1 MAMFLV
7 LFGISFVLA
16 VMTAILLS
24 ALLRNG
30 ESAPVVRKTPRPPD
44 APGFFNAEVP
54 AAVSDGSA
62 SAVPVE
68 ALLLE
73 IERHVRLERAA
84 AESFHVS
91 PTPESLHVHTASRLV
106 H

>member
-7 LFGISFVLA
+7 LFGISFILA
-16 VMTAILLS
+16 VITAILLS
-24 ALLRNG
+24 ALLRSG
-30 ESAPVVRKTPRPPD
+30 ESAPVVRKTPRLPE
-44 APGFFNAEVP
+44 APRFFESDVRSP
-54 AAVSDGSA
+54 VSAGSA

-91 PTPESLHVHTASRLV
+91 PTPESLHVHTASGLV